1 MSATTTSSQTQS
13 AAVTRNLFGP
23 ELPFLFETSGPNA
36 DFSWSELVATG
47 DTGIGTV
54 NGGAGEVL
62 GVDGEFYVATADE
75 PTPQMVS
82 DEQTP
87 TGAVA
92 IFEPQESGTVA
103 VATDLDAFQDALD
116 EEFGTTDTETSVW
129 IFTAT
134 GTLSSLEYQLE
145 WPTPNDEVT
154 DEISEGKSL

>member
-1 MSATTTSSQTQS
+1 
-13 AAVTRNLFGP
+13 
-23 ELPFLFETSGPNA
+23 
-36 DFSWSELVATG
+36 
-47 DTGIGTV
+47 IGTV

-134 GTLSSLEYQLE
+134 VTLSSLEYQLE